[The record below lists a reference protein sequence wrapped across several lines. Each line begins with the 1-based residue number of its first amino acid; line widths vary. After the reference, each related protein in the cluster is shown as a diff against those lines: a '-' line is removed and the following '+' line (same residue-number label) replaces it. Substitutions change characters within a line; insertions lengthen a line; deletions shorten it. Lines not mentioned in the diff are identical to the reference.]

1 MKNLARNGWMVLRV
15 ALRAAIWKSTPQ
27 ERLACSLGHLL
38 AWCGVLVAVWLV
50 VDFLRAHGDPSA
62 FNPYGLNALV
72 AWLAV
77 SLTLG
82 ALFVRPDRRLS
93 YLTVSTA
100 LSVILEIVFGSAL
113 WFATPYLTDFA
124 GDSWWLSM
132 ANWFG
137 VLMLYGVWWIGA
149 VAKILDSV
157 QPDRAPQW
165 RRATAMWGA
174 LLVALAAVPHYPVFV
189 GQDFKNY
196 GANAWE
202 YTRAALTPQQPE
214 PESRPRID
222 IAKAELAQPALV
234 AAMTATL
241 APQRP
246 GRTDVYAIGVAGWAP
261 QDVFIKELKGALD
274 IVDRNMPIKGR
285 AALLINNADSVADI
299 PIANRQNFAAVV
311 HAVAQRMNKD
321 EDVLF
326 LFMTSHGSPRGVALL
341 LPGSVNTTLSPE
353 DVAAVLDRE
362 GIKNRVVVVSS
373 CFAGVFIKPLA
384 NDDTIVLT
392 AADDSHTSFGCSDD
406 RDWTY
411 FGEALFARSLTPGK
425 PLDAAFAEAK
435 TLIGEW
441 ETEQKITPS
450 NPQAHFG
457 AHLLERLASV
467 QHARAAQLG
476 ETEAQTDGAAKR

>member
-1 MKNLARNGWMVLRV
+1 MQNIARDGWTVLRI
-15 ALRAAIWKSTPQ
+15 AFRAAIWKSSPQ
-27 ERLACSLGHLL
+27 ERFDGSFGHLL
-38 AWCGVLVAVWLV
+38 AWCGALVAIWLV
-50 VDFLRAHGDPSA
+50 ADFLRAHGDPSA
-62 FNPYGLNALV
+62 FSPYGLNARV

-77 SLTLG
+77 SLTLA

-93 YLTVSTA
+93 YLTISTA
-100 LSVILEIVFGSAL
+100 LSVVLEVIFGSAL
-113 WFATPYLTDFA
+113 ALATPYLSDFA
-124 GDSWWLSM
+124 GDSWWLGM

-137 VLMLYGVWWIGA
+137 VLMLYDVWWVGA
-149 VAKILDSV
+149 VSKILDSV

-165 RRATAMWGA
+165 RRAMVMWVA
-174 LLVALAAVPHYPVFV
+174 LLAALAAVPHYPVFV
-189 GQDFKNY
+189 GRDFNSY

-202 YTRAALTPQQPE
+202 YTRAALTPSKPE
-214 PESRPRID
+214 PEPRPRID
-222 IAKAELAQPALV
+222 IAEAELAQPALV

-241 APQRP
+241 EPERP

-261 QDVFIKELKGALD
+261 QNVFLKELKAALD
-274 IVDRNMPIKGR
+274 IVDKTLPIKGR
-285 AALLINNADSVADI
+285 SALLINNADTVADI

-341 LPGSVNTTLSPE
+341 LPGSVNTTLSPA
-353 DVAAVLDRE
+353 DVVAVLERE
-362 GIKNRVVVVSS
+362 GIKNRIVVVSS
-373 CFAGVFIKPLA
+373 CYAGVFIKPLA
-384 NDDTIVLT
+384 NVDTIVLT
-392 AADDSHTSFGCSDD
+392 AADETNTSFGCSDD

-425 PLDAAFAEAK
+425 PLDAAFVEAK

-441 ETEQKITPS
+441 EAEQKITPS

-457 AHLLERLASV
+457 ARLLERLSSV

-476 ETEAQTDGAAKR
+476 ESGTRTNGAAKP